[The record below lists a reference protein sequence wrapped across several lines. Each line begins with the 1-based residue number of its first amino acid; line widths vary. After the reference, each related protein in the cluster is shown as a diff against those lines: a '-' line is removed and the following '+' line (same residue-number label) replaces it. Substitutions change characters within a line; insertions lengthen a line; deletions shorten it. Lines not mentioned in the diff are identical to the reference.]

1 MLRNALTLDYTK
13 IPYGKERNPILLKKP
28 SVVQPTA
35 QQLHELIIEM
45 SPANEYGI
53 RKYFI
58 SPPSESWNPKD
69 GTYSLNI
76 SWTYELNQ

>member
-1 MLRNALTLDYTK
+1 M
-13 IPYGKERNPILLKKP
+13 
-28 SVVQPTA
+28 A

-58 SPPSESWNPKD
+58 SPPSESWNPKE
-69 GTYSLNI
+69 GQYSLNI
-76 SWTYELNQ
+76 SWTYELDQ